1 MRMLRRYKCDNAQA
15 CGSLLLLALCLLFA
29 GCGASG
35 GADGGDAVSPVVA
48 IVSSVDDDPA
58 VFEKSVVLYFGDMQP
73 EGSIKEYEETGRL
86 VASALKAHPDA
97 GAALQCGDIVNGG
110 DTPEEWDA
118 FLAALGPSL
127 NGVPFM
133 TSPGNH
139 EVTAYAKEAGHKPRY
154 YLDVFELPENGP
166 EGYKEEYYSFDYGS
180 VHYVSLSSNYLDPA
194 ECYSDDEVESAAIAA
209 EIDGWIEADLSGTDK
224 PWRVVMMHHPAF
236 PLGGT
241 GTAAAM
247 RARWIPLF
255 ERTGVDL
262 LLVGHEHSFM
272 RSWPMLGGVEDESGI
287 VQIMGNASGKNYEDD
302 TSLDF
307 VAFAL
312 GGIAGYHAITA
323 TPDSL
328 VAEAYDTKGKVFD
341 YWEKMK

>member
-1 MRMLRRYKCDNAQA
+1 
-15 CGSLLLLALCLLFA
+15 LLA
-29 GCGASG
+29 GCGADNAAAG
-35 GADGGDAVSPVVA
+35 GAGGSGAASPAAA
-48 IVSSVDDDPA
+48 IVSA
-58 VFEKSVVLYFGDMQP
+58 VADSPEAFERSVVLYFGDMQP
-73 EGSIKEYEETGRL
+73 EASIAEYGEVGSL
-86 VASALKAHPDA
+86 VEGALKAHPDT
-97 GAALQCGDIVNGG
+97 GVILQCGDLVNAG
-110 DTPEEWDA
+110 DAPEEWDA
-118 FLAALGPSL
+118 FLAAVGPAL
-127 NGVPFM
+127 VGIPFM

-194 ECYSDDEVESAAIAA
+194 ESYSDDEAENAAIAA
-209 EIDGWIEADLSGTDK
+209 EIDRWIEDDLAGTDK
-224 PWRVVMMHHPAF
+224 PWKVVMMHHPAF

-255 ERTGVDL
+255 ERAGADL

-272 RSWPMLGGVEDESGI
+272 RSWPLLGGEEDEGGI
-287 VQIMGNASGKNYEDD
+287 VQIMGNASEKNYEDD
-302 TSLDF
+302 SDLPF
-307 VAFAL
+307 VAFHM

-328 VAEAYDTKGKVFD
+328 SVEAYGTKGKVLD
-341 YWEKMK
+341 YWGKTK